1 MIYTSLFHFS
11 AWFTAFCRIHTPAVL
26 IPGFPAGIQDGL
38 WVLSNLFKS
47 GSSDSKYFIP
57 FCSFPAIFRGIAPL
71 FVLSWRSCFAH
82 PSFLCVCVSVCKW
95 PAAENPCNSLY
106 ENSSVFFFFLY
117 DKGGEFLSF
126 LVKLLAV
133 LWNKKAL
140 WFFCILHMCFYTYII
155 LEYIIKTFVKACFT
169 FTGKTK
175 INLCRLWHLWMFS
188 GIGLVLCF
196 FFFYFFQFRVM
207 ANEMYSIAKK
217 NK

>member
-106 ENSSVFFFFLY
+106 ENSSVFFFFFCMTKEENFFHSWSNCWLSSEIRRHY
-117 DKGGEFLSF
+117 DFFVYCICASTHTLFL
-126 LVKLLAV
+126 
-133 LWNKKAL
+133 N
-140 WFFCILHMCFYTYII
+140 IL
-155 LEYIIKTFVKACFT
+155 
-169 FTGKTK
+169 
-175 INLCRLWHLWMFS
+175 
-188 GIGLVLCF
+188 
-196 FFFYFFQFRVM
+196 
-207 ANEMYSIAKK
+207 
-217 NK
+217 